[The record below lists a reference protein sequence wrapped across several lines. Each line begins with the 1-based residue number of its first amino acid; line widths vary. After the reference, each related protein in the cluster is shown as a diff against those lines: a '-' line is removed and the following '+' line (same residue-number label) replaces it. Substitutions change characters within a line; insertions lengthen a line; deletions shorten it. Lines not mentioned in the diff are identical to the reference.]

1 MARVLEATAVASCIV
16 AVCSD
21 PLAAAAPLRPDRG
34 PDVQSVAILDE
45 AIDAVESGDD
55 ERYEAIVERAVD
67 GQPWLPD
74 LVIGGLIDGDIDSVE
89 FWREI
94 LAEPDIEL
102 YSWAS
107 VFLDSEREALS
118 FVPDGAMPTPEQ
130 ADEIRFADGSG
141 AAVLEILEHRRLPV
155 PPQARRVL
163 TSLAG
168 MDGATLDASVYQ
180 AAVETL
186 DDIYVSDDPFSA
198 QSEPQQPPPP
208 DVPAATPPPPRLE
221 QPTPVQQVPD
231 TTATPPEIETAGG
244 VATSAPTSDGTSSN
258 VLVFVALAIAV
269 GALLVG
275 LSSAFRGRRHDRLAD
290 IAYTDSLTGLRNR
303 RRMDADVTAR
313 LAASSGPTASLM
325 IDVDHFKTFNDT
337 HGHATGDEVLRL
349 VGATL
354 TRLFRRIDVPYRYG
368 GEEFC
373 VLLPDSSE
381 EQALQAGER
390 IRAAIQAI
398 ELPIPERITVSIGVS
413 IGPTSEINE
422 TIERADTAL
431 YDAKQN
437 GRNRVALAR
446 S

>member
-141 AAVLEILEHRRLPV
+141 DGGEQTVARSAGGYRSEARVARKVGFIEVHRPLPSGKNWKIDRTGV
-155 PPQARRVL
+155 ELRGDGWICFL
-163 TSLAG
+163 LHTSLI
-168 MDGATLDASVYQ
+168 VN
-180 AAVETL
+180 EC
-186 DDIYVSDDPFSA
+186 
-198 QSEPQQPPPP
+198 
-208 DVPAATPPPPRLE
+208 
-221 QPTPVQQVPD
+221 
-231 TTATPPEIETAGG
+231 
-244 VATSAPTSDGTSSN
+244 
-258 VLVFVALAIAV
+258 
-269 GALLVG
+269 
-275 LSSAFRGRRHDRLAD
+275 
-290 IAYTDSLTGLRNR
+290 
-303 RRMDADVTAR
+303 
-313 LAASSGPTASLM
+313 
-325 IDVDHFKTFNDT
+325 KTFQPSFVNNS
-337 HGHATGDEVLRL
+337 G
-349 VGATL
+349 
-354 TRLFRRIDVPYRYG
+354 
-368 GEEFC
+368 
-373 VLLPDSSE
+373 
-381 EQALQAGER
+381 
-390 IRAAIQAI
+390 
-398 ELPIPERITVSIGVS
+398 
-413 IGPTSEINE
+413 
-422 TIERADTAL
+422 
-431 YDAKQN
+431 
-437 GRNRVALAR
+437 
-446 S
+446 